1 MLVTLGTQAVSLR
14 HRAVTFQIPGN
25 RFLLIK
31 IYRKMSS
38 KQALSLF
45 LLSLSLFFLT
55 ARTIMTSKC
64 RSSVYLLTGCE
75 PTFPVFSVP

>member
-1 MLVTLGTQAVSLR
+1 MLVTLGTQAVSLH

-45 LLSLSLFFLT
+45 LLSLSLFF
-55 ARTIMTSKC
+55 
-64 RSSVYLLTGCE
+64 
-75 PTFPVFSVP
+75 